1 MNDEWWVIKVLFKLF
16 GAIFYVLCKMR
27 LIVPAVILILMLTL
41 WEDWYNAHEMLGNI
55 ILGASIVL
63 SLLSWFVGP
72 VRKIIAN
79 KREKDYIKATKE
91 KNQLM
96 ERILLEEHLK
106 KIQNLNTDQAD
117 KSEAEEFETL

>member
-1 MNDEWWVIKVLFKLF
+1 MNDEWWAIKVFLKLF

-27 LIVPAVILILMLTL
+27 LIIPAVILILMLTL

-55 ILGASIVL
+55 VLGASIVL

-96 ERILLEEHLK
+96 ERMLLEEHLK
-106 KIQNLNTDQAD
+106 KIQNLNTNQTD
-117 KSEAEEFETL
+117 KFEAEEFETL

>member
-27 LIVPAVILILMLTL
+27 LIVPAIILILMLTL
-41 WEDWYNAHEMLGNI
+41 WEDWYYAHEMLGNI

-96 ERILLEEHLK
+96 ERMLLEEHLK
-106 KIQNLNTDQAD
+106 KIQNLNTDQVD